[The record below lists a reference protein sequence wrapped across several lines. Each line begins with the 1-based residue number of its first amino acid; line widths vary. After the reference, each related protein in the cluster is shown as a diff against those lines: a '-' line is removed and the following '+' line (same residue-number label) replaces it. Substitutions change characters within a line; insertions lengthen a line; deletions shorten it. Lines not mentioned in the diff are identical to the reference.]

1 MGGQHGSGQAIA
13 ARARAREGGQ
23 WRTGREEEER
33 ATTHHPLLPAAA
45 AATATG
51 GERRGSSVEVARERG
66 QKRNLFFSDS
76 RERGELV

>member
-33 ATTHHPLLPAAA
+33 ATTHHPLLAAA
-45 AATATG
+45 ATG